1 VKRIVEWRRRC
12 APLRVRRV
20 IDLSHRVDEDTQ
32 VYPGDPAVR
41 LEPATTIAVDG
52 VNVLNVHI
60 GSHSGTHVDAPYH
73 FIENGERIDTMD
85 VRLFFG
91 LAVVMDVRGKGP
103 RERITVEDLR
113 PYEGRLSEGVVAV
126 LRTGWD
132 EHYGTARYYDHPFL
146 DRRAAQLI
154 VDAGVRTVAIDAL
167 NVDETVLEGP
177 HPEGYPAHHLILGA
191 GGVIAENLTNLE
203 AVDFPDPFLSLL
215 PVKLGGSDGAPVRA
229 IAMEITT

>member
-1 VKRIVEWRRRC
+1 V
-12 APLRVRRV
+12 PLEVRRI
-20 IDLSHRVDEDTQ
+20 IDLSHRVDKDTQ
-32 VYPGDPAVR
+32 VYPGDPEVH
-41 LEPATTIAVDG
+41 LEPATTITADG

-73 FIENGERIDTMD
+73 FVEDAERIDTMD

-91 LAVVMDVRGKGP
+91 RAVVMDVRGKGP

-132 EHYGTARYYDHPFL
+132 EHYGTASYYDHPFL

-177 HPEGYPAHHLILGA
+177 HPEGYPVHQLILGA
-191 GGVIAENLTNLE
+191 GGVIAENLTSLE

-229 IAMEITT
+229 VAMEITT

>member
-1 VKRIVEWRRRC
+1 VDLK
-12 APLRVRRV
+12 VRRV

-32 VYPGDPAVR
+32 IYPGDPAVR
-41 LEPATTIAVDG
+41 LEPATTITADG
-52 VNVLNVHI
+52 VNVLSVHI

-73 FIENGERIDTMD
+73 FIEDGERIDTMD
-85 VRLFFG
+85 ARLFFG
-91 LAVVMDVRGKGP
+91 PAVVMDVRGKGP

-113 PYEGRLSEGVVAV
+113 PYEDRLSEGVVAV

-132 EHYGTARYYDHPFL
+132 ERYGTARYYDHPFL

-154 VDAGVRTVAIDAL
+154 VDAGARTVAVDAL

-177 HPEGYPAHHLILGA
+177 HPEGYPVHHLILGA

-215 PVKLGGSDGAPVRA
+215 PMKLGGSDGAPVRA
-229 IAMEITT
+229 VAMEMAT

>member
-91 LAVVMDVRGKGP
+91 LAVFMDVRGKGP

-215 PVKLGGSDGAPVRA
+215 PVRIGGSDGAPVRA
-229 IAMEITT
+229 VAMEITT

>member
-1 VKRIVEWRRRC
+1 MPVE
-12 APLRVRRV
+12 VRRV
-20 IDLSHRVDEDTQ
+20 IDLSHRVDEGTQ

-41 LEPATTIAVDG
+41 LEPATTIAADG

-73 FIENGERIDTMD
+73 FVENGERIDTMD

-91 LAVVMDVRGKGP
+91 RAVVMDVRDKGP
-103 RERITVEDLR
+103 REWITIEDLR

-146 DRRAAQLI
+146 DRRAAQLM

-177 HPEGYPAHHLILGA
+177 HPEGYPVHHLILGA
-191 GGVIAENLTNLE
+191 GGVIAENLTSLE
-203 AVDFPDPFLSLL
+203 AVDFPNPFLSLL

-229 IAMEITT
+229 VAMEITT

>member
-113 PYEGRLSEGVVAV
+113 HYEGRLSEGVVAV

-215 PVKLGGSDGAPVRA
+215 PVRLGGSDGAPVRA
-229 IAMEITT
+229 VAMEITT